1 MFLFVYYEFF
11 VQYRGVGRTIKMG
24 VKSEAICDHYSARSC
39 HSQDSDRETHNSGHD
54 TGEGECATV
63 TLSIFQPISDIGYLI
78 TPAMAIDE
86 ICCSV
91 SQLSNGDR
99 SAGDS

>member
-1 MFLFVYYEFF
+1 M
-11 VQYRGVGRTIKMG
+11 
-24 VKSEAICDHYSARSC
+24 SEAVCDQYTVIE
-39 HSQDSDRETHNSGHD
+39 DSDRATHSSGHD
-54 TGEGECATV
+54 TGKGEYATV
-63 TLSIFQPISDIGYLI
+63 TLCVSQPISDIIGNLI
-78 TPAMAIDE
+78 APPAMCIDE